1 MARKVVLEIEANSG
15 TAASALEEV
24 QSRIEQVKRGFTE
37 GGEAAS
43 DSFNQIGRSA
53 ENAISSIKGM
63 ERATQR
69 VFSELVENT
78 GQGVRAIDS
87 MEASL
92 NDLNRRAQISA
103 DELRNF
109 RRVQGRVAS
118 SGETMR
124 SSLSASSNNLA
135 FELTQAAQDAR
146 YGMAGVANQIPL
158 ISEQFTQLT
167 AKSGSVSGAFS
178 SLASTFFGPVG
189 IIAGVTLGLPLL
201 QDLFTSMSEGEDDVA
216 SLSERLDEASQS
228 FIELKESSQEA
239 LQVSTDVASRV
250 LADLE
255 EVVASLESSIQE
267 IAAPQFQLEGAVFG
281 AGDVGMSEADEQRL
295 QQLREELDLNE
306 EAKEQVQEIID
317 RRELLNTIR
326 QRSAELLSQQ
336 TEDSEV
342 VGKLTT
348 EQVQALQQGEASIQT
363 IVAGLQEQ
371 VITLEEA
378 NSLLDDQLQKY
389 EDIEG
394 RLPSGDVFAIF
405 SAIEEGA
412 VSASEGLGVFADRAE
427 GIDSIIGALDL
438 GVVTQ
443 EEAASAAEE
452 WVSGL
457 SDVREQA
464 EAVRRAIEAGLIS
477 TEDFSLEVPEGAPTV
492 AETPILDATS
502 GVPET
507 ISIDAGEMPSVE
519 QEGNELNRAQ
529 QRLADLAIQFRNIE
543 SDVDDG
549 FISPLE
555 GARQQVRNLQNQLIA
570 MKSEGV
576 EATAEE
582 IENTEERLK
591 EARREAAG
599 LKLAFEAISGI
610 SQSFGEQVAFTIFG
624 EEQRTEQLRSER
636 RQIQQQLREAQ
647 RDGDVEQV
655 RELRKELST
664 VNDRLEAAAT
674 LFGRMNQA
682 IERLGNAGVRI
693 LKQLTAQL
701 AAAAAKAAILTALSG
716 PLGIAKSF
724 GQLFTSALLGRA
736 GGGPVSGRG
745 GPTAD
750 RIPALLSDR
759 EFVVQAS
766 SAQVAPTALQAMNA
780 NTEVASAVESFVQGN
795 VRTFSGGGSPNGRSF
810 ASVTAR
816 SASAPAE
823 RQIHITGEFRQRGT
837 EMRATL
843 DETSTLQRR
852 SGRS

>member
-1 MARKVVLEIEANSG
+1 MARQVVLEIEANAG

-69 VFSELVENT
+69 VFPELVENT
-78 GQGVRAIDS
+78 GQGVQAVDS
-87 MEASL
+87 MTASF
-92 NDLNRRAQISA
+92 NDLERRAQISA

-109 RRVQGRVAS
+109 SRVQGRVAS
-118 SGETMR
+118 TGETMR
-124 SSLSASSNNLA
+124 SSVSASSNNLA

-167 AKSGSVSGAFS
+167 AKSGSTAGAFRQ
-178 SLASTFFGPVG
+178 LASTFFGPVG
-189 IIAGVTLGLPLL
+189 IIAGVTLAAPYL
-201 QDLFTSMSEGEDDVA
+201 QELFTSMTEGEDDA
-216 SLSERLDEASQS
+216 TSLANQLEDTSQA
-228 FIELKESSQEA
+228 FITLRESSREA
-239 LQVSTDVASRV
+239 LEVTGGIASEV
-250 LADLE
+250 LADFE
-255 EVVASLESSIQE
+255 DVVSSLNASIQE
-267 IAAPQFQLEGAVFG
+267 FETEQFRRESPLIGG
-281 AGDVGMSEADEQRL
+281 GRTSEQAEQQL
-295 QQLREELDLNE
+295 QQLKNERDLNQQ
-306 EAKEQVQEIID
+306 AVEQIEQKLAQ
-317 RRELLNTIR
+317 RRIEQRIL
-326 QRSAELLSQQ
+326 QRSARVLSQQ
-336 TEDSEV
+336 TD
-342 VGKLTT
+342 LTT
-348 EQVQALQQGEASIQT
+348 EQVQALQQGEAALTT
-363 IVAGLQEQ
+363 ILQGLREEIVSQERATDLAEQRVEAFESLEGNVGNVITAVEQEAVAAEAALEFFSEQEDGLSAIIGGLESGAFTQEQ
-371 VITLEEA
+371 
-378 NSLLDDQLQKY
+378 
-389 EDIEG
+389 
-394 RLPSGDVFAIF
+394 
-405 SAIEEGA
+405 
-412 VSASEGLGVFADRAE
+412 
-427 GIDSIIGALDL
+427 
-438 GVVTQ
+438 
-443 EEAASAAEE
+443 AASAAQE
-452 WVSGL
+452 WVEGL
-457 SDVREQA
+457 ENVREQA
-464 EAVRRAIEAGLIS
+464 ELVRQAIRRGLI
-477 TEDFSLEVPEGAPTV
+477 TTQDFTV
-492 AETPILDATS
+492 ETPQGPPPAPEAPAPAGVSEDEPISALDQFEAPDHT
-502 GVPET
+502 E
-507 ISIDAGEMPSVE
+507 SIRDSRREFNALQ
-519 QEGNELNRAQ
+519 QEI
-529 QRLADLAIQFRNIE
+529 DLRREFEAIQADIN
-543 SDVDDG
+543 DG
-549 FISPLE
+549 IIGPLE
-555 GARQQVRNLQNQLIA
+555 GSQMKVRNLTQTLNA
-570 MKSEGV
+570 MRAQGIDPSTKGFQETV
-576 EATAEE
+576 D
-582 IENTEERLK
+582 RL
-591 EARREAAG
+591 ESARREAAG
-599 LKLAFEAISGI
+599 LQLAFQAISGI
-610 SQSFGEQVAFTIFG
+610 SESLGQQLAFTIFG

-636 RQIQQQLREAQ
+636 RQIQEQLREAQ

-736 GGGPVSGRG
+736 SGGPVSGRG

-780 NTEVASAVESFVQGN
+780 NTEVASAVESFVRGN

-843 DETSTLQRR
+843 DETSMLQRR